1 MTSTNTT
8 FLLCIILSLMRN
20 NMSVKIQKLD
30 YLEGVPQSKIDRIN
44 SEVPSKLASMFYIS
58 KTNRVSYYST
68 NSWGDLVVWN
78 KGSLNWEHCPSML
91 DKELYT
97 LPAKSQPEMEP
108 QEILEETS
116 FLTSEENSEV
126 EITKVTVEPEVA
138 ITVSRP
144 TLTKESFNLKDLFN
158 LYLPDRYF
166 IGLPPSNEIA
176 YTVQYE
182 PLHNT
187 WSVWIREAN
196 EAYLGGTLYTNSW
209 SCAEKV
215 AEYLTSVNATPD
227 QLI

>member
-1 MTSTNTT
+1 
-8 FLLCIILSLMRN
+8 
-20 NMSVKIQKLD
+20 MSVTIRKD
-30 YLEGVPQSKIDRIN
+30 DFLENTSQEKIDRIN
-44 SEVPSKLASMFYIS
+44 KEVPSKLASMFYIS

-68 NSWGDLVVWN
+68 NSWGDLMVWN
-78 KGSLNWEHCPSML
+78 RGASAWEHCPTML

-97 LPAKSQPEMEP
+97 LPAKGRPTKLTSDSVIMD
-108 QEILEETS
+108 LEEVS
-116 FLTSEENSEV
+116 LISSEENSEV

>member
-1 MTSTNTT
+1 
-8 FLLCIILSLMRN
+8 
-20 NMSVKIQKLD
+20 MSVTIRKD
-30 YLEGVPQSKIDRIN
+30 DFLENTSQEKIDRIN
-44 SEVPSKLASMFYIS
+44 KEVPSKLASMFYIS

-68 NSWGDLVVWN
+68 NSWGDLMVWN
-78 KGSLNWEHCPSML
+78 RGASAWEHCPTML

-97 LPAKSQPEMEP
+97 LPAKGRPTKFTSNTITMD
-108 QEILEETS
+108 LEEVS
-116 FLTSEENSEV
+116 LISSEENSVV

-144 TLTKESFNLKDLFN
+144 TLTKESYNLKDLFN

-215 AEYLTSVNATPD
+215 AEYLTSVYATPD

>member
-1 MTSTNTT
+1 
-8 FLLCIILSLMRN
+8 
-20 NMSVKIQKLD
+20 MSVTIRKD
-30 YLEGVPQSKIDRIN
+30 DFLENTSQEKIDRIN
-44 SEVPSKLASMFYIS
+44 KEVPSKLASMFYIS

-68 NSWGDLVVWN
+68 NSWGDLMVWN
-78 KGSLNWEHCPSML
+78 RGASSWEHCPTML

-97 LPAKSQPEMEP
+97 LPAKGRPTKLTPDTVIMD
-108 QEILEETS
+108 LEEVPLIS
-116 FLTSEENSEV
+116 SEENSVV

-144 TLTKESFNLKDLFN
+144 TLTKESFNIKDLFN

-166 IGLPPSNEIA
+166 IGLPPSDEIA

-182 PLHNT
+182 PLPKT

>member
-1 MTSTNTT
+1 
-8 FLLCIILSLMRN
+8 MRN

-126 EITKVTVEPEVA
+126 EITKVTVESEHLEIP
-138 ITVSRP
+138 
-144 TLTKESFNLKDLFN
+144 LTTNKVIYDLRSLF
-158 LYLPDRYF
+158 YSHLPSRYF
-166 IGLPPSNEIA
+166 VGLPPHEELA

-182 PLHNT
+182 PLPNT
-187 WSVWIREAN
+187 WSVWIREQN
-196 EAYLGGTLYTNSW
+196 EAYLAGTLYTNSW
-209 SCAEKV
+209 SCAENV
-215 AEYLTSVNATPD
+215 AKYLTKVNATPD